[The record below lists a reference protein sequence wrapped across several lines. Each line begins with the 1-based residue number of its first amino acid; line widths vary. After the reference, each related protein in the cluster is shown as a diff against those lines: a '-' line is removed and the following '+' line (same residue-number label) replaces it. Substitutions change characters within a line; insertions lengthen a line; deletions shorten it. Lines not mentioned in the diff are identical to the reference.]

1 MRTYWRLQAYS
12 NLIEITRP
20 TVAGNVPGFRT
31 AVASVQDRSKPFVG
45 AMVLEMLYKKFKDAW
60 LVELLFDNLLMWTN
74 WIRDKRIEM
83 PVRGNIEY
91 LEYSITFICTCCCCC
106 ASLF

>member
-1 MRTYWRLQAYS
+1 MFNRYT

-45 AMVLEMLYKKFKDAW
+45 ALVLEQLYGKFQDRW
-60 LVELLFDNLLMWTN
+60 IVELLFD
-74 WIRDKRIEM
+74 
-83 PVRGNIEY
+83 VR
-91 LEYSITFICTCCCCC
+91 SICLHC
-106 ASLF
+106 